1 VRRWREPAALWTG
14 GVGEEARSGV
24 DMGPL
29 GGSATSE
36 VSGPQP
42 GAVRGRRQGP
52 PVGW

>member
-1 VRRWREPAALWTG
+1 VAGAGSVVDRWRG
-14 GVGEEARSGV
+14 GGGEVRV

-36 VSGPQP
+36 VSGPRP